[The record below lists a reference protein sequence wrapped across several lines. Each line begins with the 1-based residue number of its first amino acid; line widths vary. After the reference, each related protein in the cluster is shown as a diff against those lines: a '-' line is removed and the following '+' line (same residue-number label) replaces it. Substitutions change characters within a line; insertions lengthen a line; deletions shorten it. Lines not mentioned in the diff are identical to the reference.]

1 MPHTRRQLIRTSLQA
16 TLLGTG
22 AVFLAP
28 EPGAHAAVVTADLV
42 VYGATPG
49 GLAAAIQF
57 RRSGGTA
64 VVVEA
69 GNHVGG
75 MATAGLGATDTGDT
89 AAIGG
94 LSHEFYRR
102 VYGRYHGTPVTAT
115 SPARF
120 TFEPRVAA
128 AVFADL
134 LAEAGVTVHLGQRLA
149 TVTKAGNRIVA
160 VSTED
165 GQTYRGLMYVDASYE
180 GDLMAKAGVATT
192 AGREGNA
199 AYGESINGVQLRD
212 KHQFTRAV
220 DPYVTPGSPASGLLP
235 GVSAAVLAP
244 NGTGDD
250 RIQAYNF
257 RMCLTN
263 AANRVPF
270 PRPDGYDAGRY
281 ALLLRY
287 IEAGYTG
294 PFFNAVSV
302 GGGKTDA
309 NNDGAFSTDDIGMN
323 TAYPGASFAAR
334 DTIVAEHRTYQQ
346 GLMWFLSND
355 TRVPAAIRSA
365 TAAWGL
371 AADEFGATGH
381 WPPQLY
387 VREARRMVSAYVM
400 TEHNCRGA
408 ATVADS
414 VGLASY
420 AMDSHNCQRLVL
432 GTGGG
437 GVVKNEGDVQ
447 VGVPGP
453 YQVSYRSIV
462 PVEAQCANLLVP
474 VCLSASHAAYGSIRM
489 EPVFMVLGQSAA
501 VAARL
506 ALAANAPVQ
515 RVDVTALQA
524 QLRALGQRIDISDK
538 SEIVLDSRGGG
549 GNGGVTRAGT
559 WVSSSWTGGFYGG
572 DYEHD
577 GNTAKG
583 VNRLRYTPVL
593 PAAGAWTVQLRWT
606 AHANRASNVPVD
618 VVHAGGLST
627 FSVDQRASGGQWV
640 PLGTFQFTA
649 GSAGS
654 VLIRTE
660 RTDGYVIADAARFVR
675 A

>member
-1 MPHTRRQLIRTSLQA
+1 MPHTRRDLIRTGLQA

-22 AVFLAP
+22 AVILGPTAR
-28 EPGAHAAVVTADLV
+28 AHAAVVTADLV

-57 RRSGGTA
+57 RRSGGSA

-69 GNHVGG
+69 GTHVGG
-75 MATAGLGATDTGDT
+75 MTTAGLGATDTGNT

-102 VYGRYHGTPVTAT
+102 VYGKYNGTPVTAS

-120 TFEPRVAA
+120 TFEPHVAA

-134 LAEAGVTVHLGQRLA
+134 LAEAGVTVHLGRRLA
-149 TVTKAGNRIVA
+149 TVTKAGNRITEL
-160 VSTED
+160 STED
-165 GQTYRGLMYVDASYE
+165 GQVYRGLMYVDASYE
-180 GDLMAKAGVATT
+180 GDLLARAGVAATV
-192 AGREGNA
+192 GREGNA

-212 KHQFTRAV
+212 KHQFTKAV

-235 GVSAAVLAP
+235 GVSAATLAP
-244 NGTGDD
+244 NGTADG

-257 RMCLTN
+257 RMCLTQ
-263 AANRVPF
+263 AAGRVPF

-302 GGGKTDA
+302 GGGKTDS

-323 TAYPGASFAAR
+323 YAYPTASFAAR
-334 DTIVAEHRTYQQ
+334 DTIAAEHRTYQQ

-355 TRVPAAIRSA
+355 ARVPATIRSA
-365 TAAWGL
+365 TAGWGL
-371 AADEFGATGH
+371 AADEFTATGY
-381 WPPQLY
+381 WPSQLY

-414 VGLASY
+414 IGLASY
-420 AMDSHNCQRLVL
+420 TMDSHNCQRLVVS
-432 GTGGG
+432 
-437 GVVKNEGDVQ
+437 GVTKNEGDVQ

-474 VCLSASHAAYGSIRM
+474 VCLSASHIAYGSIRM

-506 ALAANAPVQ
+506 AITNTVPVQ
-515 RVDVTALQA
+515 QVNVATLQGL
-524 QLRALGQRIDISDK
+524 LRDLGQRIDISGN
-538 SEIVLDSRGGG
+538 SEITIDSRTGSGGSG
-549 GNGGVTRAGT
+549 TVTRAGT
-559 WVSSSWTGGFYGG
+559 WLSSTSIGGYYGA

-583 VNRLRYTPVL
+583 VNRLRYTPAL

-618 VVHAGGLST
+618 VVHGGGLST
-627 FSVDQRASGGQWV
+627 FSVDQRAAGGQWV
-640 PLGTFQFTA
+640 ALGTFQFTA

-660 RTDGYVIADAARFVR
+660 QTDGYVIADAARFVR

>member
-1 MPHTRRQLIRTSLQA
+1 MPYTRRNVIQA

-22 AVFLAP
+22 AVIVSPAT
-28 EPGAHAAVVTADLV
+28 GAGAAVAAGPPISADLV

-49 GLAAAIQF
+49 GLAAAVQF
-57 RRSGGTA
+57 RRSGGSA

-69 GNHVGG
+69 GTHVGG
-75 MATAGLGATDTGDT
+75 MTTAGLGATDTGNT

-102 VYGRYHGTPVTAT
+102 VYAKYNGTPVTAT

-120 TFEPRVAA
+120 TFEPHVAA

-134 LAEAGVTVHLGQRLA
+134 LAEAGVTVHLGRRLA
-149 TVTKAGNRIVA
+149 TVTKAGNRITEL
-160 VSTED
+160 STED
-165 GQTYRGLMYVDASYE
+165 GQVYRGLMYVDATYE
-180 GDLMAKAGVATT
+180 GDLLARAGVASTV
-192 AGREGNA
+192 GREGNA
-199 AYGESINGVQLRD
+199 QYGESINGVQLRD
-212 KHQFTRAV
+212 KHQFTRPV
-220 DPYVTPGSPASGLLP
+220 DPYVTPGNPASGLLP
-235 GVSAAVLAP
+235 GVSAAALAP
-244 NGTGDD
+244 NGTADG

-257 RMCLTN
+257 RMCLTK
-263 AANRVPF
+263 AADRVPF
-270 PRPDGYDAGRY
+270 PQPAGYDAGRY

-287 IEAGYTG
+287 IQAGYTG
-294 PFFNAVSV
+294 PYFNTV
-302 GGGKTDA
+302 GVGNGKTDS

-323 TAYPGASFAAR
+323 TAYPTASYAAR

-420 AMDSHNCQRLVL
+420 TMDSHNCQRLVV
-432 GTGGG
+432 G
-437 GVVKNEGDVQ
+437 GVAKNEGDVQ
-447 VGVPGP
+447 IGVPGP

-474 VCLSASHAAYGSIRM
+474 VCLSASHIAYGSIRM

-506 ALAANAPVQ
+506 ALAAGAGVPVQ
-515 RVDVTALQA
+515 QVNVTTLQS
-524 QLRALGQRIDISDK
+524 QLRALGQRIDISGN
-538 SEIVLDSRGGG
+538 SEIVIDSRGGAG
-549 GNGGVTRAGT
+549 GVVTRAGT
-559 WVSSSWTGGFYGG
+559 WLSSTSIGGYHGS

-583 VNRLRYTPVL
+583 VNRLRYTPAL

-627 FSVDQRASGGQWV
+627 HSVDQRVSGGQWV

-660 RTDGYVIADAARFVR
+660 LTDGYVVADAARFVK

>member
-1 MPHTRRQLIRTSLQA
+1 MPHTRRQVLA
-16 TLLGTG
+16 TGLLSTG
-22 AVFLAP
+22 AVLLHPARA
-28 EPGAHAAVVTADLV
+28 GAAVTTVDLV

-64 VVVEA
+64 VVVEP
-69 GNHVGG
+69 GTHVGG
-75 MATAGLGATDTGDT
+75 MTTAGLGATDTGNT
-89 AAIGG
+89 GAIGG

-102 VYGRYHGTPVTAT
+102 VYGRYNGTPVTAT

-120 TFEPRVAA
+120 TFEPHVAA

-134 LAEAGVTVHLGQRLA
+134 LAEAGVTVHLGRKLQ
-149 TVTKAGNRIVA
+149 TVTMSGNRIVEI
-160 VSTED
+160 SSED
-165 GQTYRGLMYVDASYE
+165 GGIYRGLMFVDASYE

-192 AGREGNA
+192 LGREGNA
-199 AYGESINGVQLRD
+199 QYGESVNGVQLRD
-212 KHQFTRAV
+212 KHQFTRPV
-220 DPYVTPGSPASGLLP
+220 DPYVTPGNPGSGLLP
-235 GVSAAVLAP
+235 GVQAATLAP
-244 NGTGDD
+244 NGTADGK
-250 RIQAYNF
+250 IQAYNF
-257 RMCLTN
+257 RMCLTT
-263 AANRVPF
+263 AADRLPWA
-270 PRPDGYDAGRY
+270 RPTGYDAGRY

-287 IEAGYTG
+287 VEAGYTG
-294 PFFNAVSV
+294 PFFNTVGV
-302 GGGKTDA
+302 GGGKTDS

-323 TAYPGASFAAR
+323 YAYPTASSAVR

-355 TRVPAAIRSA
+355 PRVPAAVRTA
-365 TAAWGL
+365 TASWGP
-371 AADEFGATGH
+371 APDEFGATGF
-381 WPPQLY
+381 WPPMLY
-387 VREARRMVSAYVM
+387 VREARRMVGAYVM
-400 TEHNCRGA
+400 TEHNCRGS

-420 AMDSHNCQRLVL
+420 TMDSHNCQRLVV
-432 GTGGG
+432 G
-437 GVVKNEGDVQ
+437 GVAKNEGDVQ

-474 VCLSASHAAYGSIRM
+474 VCLSASHIAYGSIRM

-506 ALAANAPVQ
+506 AIAGAVPVQ
-515 RVDVTALQA
+515 RVNVTTLQGL
-524 QLRALGQRIDISDK
+524 LRDLGQRIDISGN
-538 SEIVLDSRGGG
+538 SEIVIDSRGS
-549 GNGGVTRAGT
+549 GVTRAGA
-559 WVSSSWTGGFYGG
+559 WLSSTSIGGYYGS

-583 VNRLRYTPVL
+583 VNRLRFTPAL

-606 AHANRASNVPVD
+606 AHENRASNVPVD
-618 VVHAGGLST
+618 VVHSGGLST

-640 PLGTFQFTA
+640 ALGTFQFTA

-660 RTDGYVIADAARFVR
+660 QTNGYVVADAARFVR
-675 A
+675 V

>member
-1 MPHTRRQLIRTSLQA
+1 MPHTRRQLIRTGLQA
-16 TLLGTG
+16 GVLGTG
-22 AVFLAP
+22 AVLLS
-28 EPGAHAAVVTADLV
+28 PGRSAHAAVVTADLV

-64 VVVEA
+64 IVVEA
-69 GNHVGG
+69 GTHVGG
-75 MATAGLGATDTGDT
+75 MTTAGLGATDTGNA

-94 LSHEFYRR
+94 LSGEFYRR
-102 VYGRYHGTPVTAT
+102 VYGKYNGTPVTAS

-120 TFEPRVAA
+120 TFEPHVAA

-134 LAEAGVTVHLGQRLA
+134 LAEAGVTVHVGRRLA
-149 TVTKAGNRIVA
+149 TVTKAGNRIA
-160 VSTED
+160 ELSTED
-165 GQTYRGLMYVDASYE
+165 GQVYRGLMYVDASYE
-180 GDLMAKAGVATT
+180 GDLMAKAGVAT
-192 AGREGNA
+192 AVGREGNA

-212 KHQFTRAV
+212 KHQFTKPV
-220 DPYVTPGSPASGLLP
+220 DPYVTPGNPASGLLP
-235 GVSAAVLAP
+235 GVSSAALAP
-244 NGTGDD
+244 NGTADG

-257 RMCLTN
+257 RMCLTR
-263 AANRVPF
+263 AADRIPWA
-270 PRPDGYDAGRY
+270 PPAGYDAGRY

-294 PFFNAVSV
+294 PFFNTVDV
-302 GGGKTDA
+302 GGGKTDS

-323 TAYPGASFAAR
+323 AAYPTATYGQR

-346 GLMWFLSND
+346 GLMWFLSAD
-355 TRVPAAIRSA
+355 PRVPAGIRAA
-365 TAAWGL
+365 TSAWGP

-381 WPPQLY
+381 WPPMLY

-408 ATVADS
+408 APVPDS

-420 AMDSHNCQRLVL
+420 TMDSHNCQRLAV
-432 GTGGG
+432 GTGAAA
-437 GVVKNEGDVQ
+437 VAKNEGDVQ
-447 VGVPGP
+447 VAVPGP

-474 VCLSASHAAYGSIRM
+474 VCLSATHIAYGSIRM

-506 ALAANAPVQ
+506 ALTANAPVQ
-515 RVDVTALQA
+515 GINIGTLQSL
-524 QLRALGQRIDISDK
+524 LRDLGQRIDISDN
-538 SEIVLDSRGGG
+538 SEITLDSRGGTG
-549 GNGGVTRAGT
+549 GGVTRAGT
-559 WVSSSWTGGFYGG
+559 WLSSTSIGGFYGS

-583 VNRLRYTPVL
+583 VNRLRYTPAL
-593 PAAGAWTVQLRWT
+593 PAAGRWTVQLRWT

-618 VVHAGGLST
+618 VVHADGLST

-654 VLIRTE
+654 LLIRTE
-660 RTDGYVIADAARFVR
+660 QTDGYVIADAARFVR

>member
-1 MPHTRRQLIRTSLQA
+1 MPYTRRTMIQA

-22 AVFLAP
+22 ATILSPTRAT
-28 EPGAHAAVVTADLV
+28 AAGPVITADLV

-49 GLAAAIQF
+49 GLAAAVQF

-69 GNHVGG
+69 GTHVGG
-75 MATAGLGATDTGDT
+75 MTTAGLGATDTGNT

-102 VYGRYHGTPVTAT
+102 VYGRYNGTPVTAT

-120 TFEPRVAA
+120 TFEPHVAA
-128 AVFADL
+128 AVFTDL
-134 LAEAGVTVHLGQRLA
+134 LTEAGVTVHVGRPLA
-149 TVTKAGNRIVA
+149 TVTRAGNRIVEL
-160 VSTED
+160 STQD
-165 GQTYRGLMYVDASYE
+165 GQVYRGLMYVDASYE
-180 GDLMAKAGVATT
+180 GDLLAKAGVASTV
-192 AGREGNA
+192 GREGNA
-199 AYGESINGVQLRD
+199 QYGESINGVQLRD
-212 KHQFTRAV
+212 KHQFTKAV
-220 DPYVTPGSPASGLLP
+220 DPYVTPGNPASGLLP
-235 GVSAAVLAP
+235 GVSAATLAP
-244 NGTGDD
+244 NGTADG

-257 RMCLTN
+257 RMCLTK
-263 AANRVPF
+263 AADRVPF

-302 GGGKTDA
+302 GGGKTDS

-323 TAYPGASFAAR
+323 TAYPTASFAAR

-371 AADEFGATGH
+371 AADEFGGTGH

-408 ATVADS
+408 APVADS

-420 AMDSHNCQRLVL
+420 TMDSHNCQRLVVGS
-432 GTGGG
+432 GTTA
-437 GVVKNEGDVQ
+437 VAKNEGDVQ

-453 YQVSYRSIV
+453 YQISYRSIV

-474 VCLSASHAAYGSIRM
+474 VCLSASHIAYGSIRM

-506 ALAANAPVQ
+506 ALTAGSNVPVQ
-515 RVDVTALQA
+515 QVSVATLQS
-524 QLRALGQRIDISDK
+524 QLRALGQRIDISGN
-538 SEIVLDSRGGG
+538 SEIVVDSRSAS
-549 GNGGVTRAGT
+549 GVTRAGT
-559 WVSSSWTGGFYGG
+559 WLSSISIGGYYGS

-577 GNTAKG
+577 NNTAKG
-583 VNRLRYTPVL
+583 VNRLRFTPRCRRRARGRCSCGGPRTPTG
-593 PAAGAWTVQLRWT
+593 PATCRSTSCTRAG
-606 AHANRASNVPVD
+606 
-618 VVHAGGLST
+618 
-627 FSVDQRASGGQWV
+627 
-640 PLGTFQFTA
+640 
-649 GSAGS
+649 
-654 VLIRTE
+654 
-660 RTDGYVIADAARFVR
+660 
-675 A
+675 

>member
-1 MPHTRRQLIRTSLQA
+1 MSPTRRQLIA
-16 TLLGTG
+16 TGLLGTG
-22 AVFLAP
+22 AVLLSSASAS
-28 EPGAHAAVVTADLV
+28 GAITQADLV

-64 VVVEA
+64 VVVEP
-69 GNHVGG
+69 GSHVGG
-75 MATAGLGATDTGDT
+75 MTTAGLGATDTGNT

-102 VYGRYHGTPVTAT
+102 VYAKYNGTPVTPT

-120 TFEPRVAA
+120 KFEPHVAA

-134 LAEAGVTVHLGQRLA
+134 LAEAAVSVHTGRTVS
-149 TVTKAGNRIVA
+149 TVTKSGNRITEMQ
-160 VSTED
+160 TED
-165 GQTYRGLMYVDASYE
+165 GSVYRGLVYVDASYE
-180 GDLMAKAGVATT
+180 GDLMARAGVATT
-192 AGREGNA
+192 VGREGNA
-199 AYGESINGVQLRD
+199 QYGESINGVQLRD
-212 KHQFTRAV
+212 KHQFTRPV
-220 DPYVTPGSPASGLLP
+220 DPYVTPGNAASGLLP
-235 GVSAAVLAP
+235 GVQPGTLAP
-244 NGTGDD
+244 NGTADG

-257 RMCLTN
+257 RMCLTR
-263 AANRVPF
+263 ATNRIPWVQPA
-270 PRPDGYDAGRY
+270 GYDAARY

-294 PFFNAVSV
+294 PFFNTVDV
-302 GGGKTDA
+302 GGGKTDS

-323 TAYPGASFAAR
+323 SAYPTATAAQR
-334 DTIVAEHRTYQQ
+334 AVIVAEHRTYQQ

-355 TRVPAAIRSA
+355 TRVPQTIRTA
-365 TAAWGL
+365 TASWGP
-371 AADEFGATGH
+371 APDEFGSTGF
-381 WPPQLY
+381 WPPMLY

-408 ATVADS
+408 TTVADS

-420 AMDSHNCQRLVL
+420 TMDSHNCQRLVV
-432 GTGGG
+432 G
-437 GVVKNEGDVQ
+437 GVAKNEGDVQ

-474 VCLSASHAAYGSIRM
+474 VCLSASHIAYGSIRM

-506 ALAANAPVQ
+506 AIAGNTPVQ
-515 RVDVTALQA
+515 RVSVATLQ
-524 QLRALGQRIDISDK
+524 QLLRDLGQRIDISGN
-538 SEIVLDSRGGG
+538 SEIVMDSRG
-549 GNGGVTRAGT
+549 GGVTRAGT
-559 WVSSSWTGGFYGG
+559 WVSSTSTGGYYGS

-583 VNRLRYTPVL
+583 VCRLRYTPAL

-606 AHANRASNVPVD
+606 AHENRASNVPVD

-627 FSVDQRASGGQWV
+627 FSVDQRANGGQWV
-640 PLGTFQFTA
+640 ALGTFQFTA

-660 RTDGYVIADAARFVR
+660 QTNGYVIADAARFVR
-675 A
+675 T

>member
-1 MPHTRRQLIRTSLQA
+1 MPYTRRTMIQA

-22 AVFLAP
+22 ATILSPTRAT
-28 EPGAHAAVVTADLV
+28 AAGPVITADLV

-49 GLAAAIQF
+49 GLAAAVQF

-69 GNHVGG
+69 GTHVGG
-75 MATAGLGATDTGDT
+75 MTTAGLGATDTGNT

-102 VYGRYHGTPVTAT
+102 VYGRYNGTPVTAT

-120 TFEPRVAA
+120 TFEPHVAA
-128 AVFADL
+128 AVFTDL
-134 LAEAGVTVHLGQRLA
+134 LTEAGVTVHVGRPLA
-149 TVTKAGNRIVA
+149 TVTRAGNRIVEL
-160 VSTED
+160 STQD
-165 GQTYRGLMYVDASYE
+165 GQVYRGLMYVDASYE
-180 GDLMAKAGVATT
+180 GDLLAKAGVASTV
-192 AGREGNA
+192 GREGNA
-199 AYGESINGVQLRD
+199 QYGESINGVQLRD
-212 KHQFTRAV
+212 KHQFTKAV
-220 DPYVTPGSPASGLLP
+220 DPYVTPGNPASGLLP
-235 GVSAAVLAP
+235 GVSAATLAP
-244 NGTGDD
+244 NGTADG

-257 RMCLTN
+257 RMCLTK
-263 AANRVPF
+263 AADRVPF

-302 GGGKTDA
+302 GGGKTDS

-323 TAYPGASFAAR
+323 TAYPTASFAAR

-371 AADEFGATGH
+371 AADEFGGTGH

-408 ATVADS
+408 APVADS

-420 AMDSHNCQRLVL
+420 TMDSHNCQRLVVGS
-432 GTGGG
+432 GTTA
-437 GVVKNEGDVQ
+437 VAKNEGDVQ

-453 YQVSYRSIV
+453 YQISYRSIV

-474 VCLSASHAAYGSIRM
+474 VCLSASHIAYGSIRM

-506 ALAANAPVQ
+506 ALTAGSNVPVQ
-515 RVDVTALQA
+515 QVSVATLQS
-524 QLRALGQRIDISDK
+524 QLRALGQRIDISGN
-538 SEIVLDSRGGG
+538 SEIVVDSRSAS
-549 GNGGVTRAGT
+549 GVTRAGT
-559 WVSSSWTGGFYGG
+559 WLSSISIGGYYGS

-577 GNTAKG
+577 NNTAKG
-583 VNRLRYTPVL
+583 VNRLRFTPAL

-627 FSVDQRASGGQWV
+627 FGVDQRTSGGQWV
-640 PLGTFQFTA
+640 ALGTFQFTA

-660 RTDGYVIADAARFVR
+660 QTDGYVIADAARFVR